1 MQEQFW
7 FEVKENVHDALISYV
22 KDIEENQQDIHRSNL
37 EHAKLYSNREF
48 IALDWGMFARRANLR
63 HVKPVTENVIQSVCD
78 SGYALI
84 AKNKPRVAAQTD
96 GADFKLARQAELL
109 EKFIAGVF
117 YQNAA
122 YDKTSSSVL
131 HSEIFG
137 SGFVF
142 TYEDEGKICIEKV
155 LPDEIIVDERAC
167 AYGEPFEMFRRQPV
181 DKNWLKG
188 MYPDDAE
195 KIEEAASA
203 SWVSYRSPPKGHVI
217 LVEGWRLPIGKTPG
231 RHVVCI
237 EGCTFVDEEWTDDC
251 FPIEKYDWSEPVIG
265 YYGMGVAEQIAGIQ
279 LRINKLNK
287 FIDRCQDLMAAPK
300 YLLPVGS
307 KIKPEHITNEPGTV
321 LFYVPPGKPE
331 VWTGQA
337 VGVEIYERL
346 RELKRSAYEI
356 PGISQLSATS
366 KKPTGLD
373 SGAALREYNDIETE
387 RFAIQAQRYESFVM
401 RIAKQVIRV
410 AKKMYSGKN
419 PKNAKIMWRGD
430 DTVREINWS
439 EVNMDENS
447 YVLKLEPASMLSK
460 TPAGRKQ
467 DVADL
472 LSLQILGPEDKGL
485 VLQMLGHPDPERYR
499 DLETAD
505 HDVAEHTVRMILDGK
520 AGMVPPDP
528 MMNIQLTQKYCQNT
542 YNMLRCKKNVD
553 PAIMQDLR
561 NWMKMSEQLLKGQMA
576 TQQAMDE
583 QAVQQEQMAA
593 QQEALAAQQETQGA

>member
-1 MQEQFW
+1 MEQEFW
-7 FEVKENVHDALISYV
+7 FEAKENVHDALIPHV
-22 KDIEENQQDIHRSNL
+22 KEIEENQQDIHQSNL

-63 HVKPVTENVIQSVCD
+63 HVKPVTENVVQSVCD

-84 AKNKPRVAAQTD
+84 AKNRPRVAAQTD

-109 EKFIAGVF
+109 EKFVAGVF
-117 YQNAA
+117 YQNDL
-122 YDKTSSSVL
+122 YDKAPSCVL

-137 SGFVF
+137 SGFAL

-167 AYGEPFEMFRRQPV
+167 AYGEPVEMFRRQPV
-181 DKNWLKG
+181 DKNYLKAI
-188 MYPDDAE
+188 YADNEKAAE
-195 KIEEAASA
+195 AIDKAAES
-203 SWVSYRSPPKGHVI
+203 SWVSYRKPPKDHVI
-217 LVEGWRLPIGKTPG
+217 LVEGWRKRIGKVPG
-231 RHVVCI
+231 RHVICI
-237 EGCTFVDEEWTDDC
+237 DGYTFRDEIWDDEC
-251 FPIEKYDWSEPVIG
+251 FPIEKTDWNEPVIG
-265 YYGMGVAEQIAGIQ
+265 YYGQGVVEQIAGIQ

-287 FIDRCQDLMAAPK
+287 FIDRCQDLMSAPK

-307 KIKPEHITNEPGTV
+307 KVKPEHITNEPGTI

-331 VWTGQA
+331 VWVGQA
-337 VGVEIYERL
+337 VGAEIYERL

-387 RFAIQAQRYESFVM
+387 RFAIQAQRYESFIM

-410 AKKMYSGKN
+410 AKKMYTGKN
-419 PKNAKIMWRGD
+419 KKNAKVMWRGD
-430 DTVREINWS
+430 DTIREINWS
-439 EVNMDENS
+439 EVDMDENS

-499 DLETAD
+499 DLETAA
-505 HDVAEHTVRMILDGK
+505 HDVAEHTVRMILENK
-520 AGMVPPDP
+520 AGEVPPDP
-528 MMNIQLTQKYCQNT
+528 MMNLQLTQKYIQNT

-553 PAIMQDLR
+553 PSIMQDLR
-561 NWMKMSEQLLKGQMA
+561 NWLKMSEQLLKGQMA
-576 TQQAMDE
+576 TQQVMDE
-583 QAVQQEQMAA
+583 QAIQQQQMAA
-593 QQEALAAQQETQGA
+593 QQEAMMQTQGA